1 MPKGRRRG
9 SQGASQ
15 AGTALVASAGAAGTA
30 RTGRRGRRTSLA
42 RHETRLA
49 EIIAQHVDD
58 LVSAVRLEV
67 RRSVADEV
75 RGFLTGNG
83 AAALGRGRRGGA
95 GVRRRIVQCIAPGCP
110 NPSKGPRF
118 HYLCEK
124 HRDAPKKDYEAW
136 RKARQEKQ
144 AA

>member
-1 MPKGRRRG
+1 
-9 SQGASQ
+9 
-15 AGTALVASAGAAGTA
+15 
-30 RTGRRGRRTSLA
+30 
-42 RHETRLA
+42 
-49 EIIAQHVDD
+49 
-58 LVSAVRLEV
+58 VSAVRLEV

-83 AAALGRGRRGGA
+83 TLAGRTATRGRRAAGA
-95 GVRRRIVQCIAPGCP
+95 RRRIVGCIAPGCP

-124 HRDAPKKDYEAW
+124 HKDAPKKDYEAW